1 MKSFKK
7 FSNEKTKLNT
17 VKGGT
22 SSQHRH
28 QYSTKFDPKLNKVIL
43 DYTNWQHIELPQ
55 HKLGKGKNRQ
65 DILWKVKGL
74 MI

>member
-43 DYTNWQHIELPQ
+43 DYTNWQHIELP
-55 HKLGKGKNRQ
+55 
-65 DILWKVKGL
+65 
-74 MI
+74 